1 LHERA
6 DVAGGSGT
14 SHVPPGSDIVGRVSD
29 TLRIRAARPRDAD
42 AVAEVFIASFDTLTF
57 LPKLHSNEETIDFI
71 ASKVMREQEVLV
83 AEEDGTIVGFL
94 AMANGNTL
102 EHLYVRPDSQGR
114 GVGGALLERAKERMP
129 GGFSL
134 WVFQQNLR
142 ARRFYERHG
151 LSLIERTEGAG
162 NEERMP
168 DARYEWRPD
177 T

>member
-1 LHERA
+1 M
-6 DVAGGSGT
+6 
-14 SHVPPGSDIVGRVSD
+14 
-29 TLRIRAARPRDAD
+29 RIRPAQPGDAD

-57 LPKLHSNEETIDFI
+57 LPKLHTDEETIDFV
-71 ASKVMREQEVLV
+71 ANKVMPEQEVLV
-83 AEEDGTIVGFL
+83 AEEAGTIVGFV
-94 AMANGNTL
+94 AMDGDSL
-102 EHLYVRPDSQGR
+102 EHLYVHPDSQCR

-129 GGFSL
+129 RGFSL
-134 WVFQQNLR
+134 WVFQQNAQ

>member
-1 LHERA
+1 
-6 DVAGGSGT
+6 
-14 SHVPPGSDIVGRVSD
+14 VSD
-29 TLRIRAARPRDAD
+29 KVRIRAARPRDAD
-42 AVAEVFIASFDTLTF
+42 TVAEVFIASFDTLTF
-57 LPKLHSNEETIDFI
+57 LPKLHSNEETVGFI
-71 ASKVMREQEVLV
+71 ANKVMPEQEVLV
-83 AEEDGTIVGFL
+83 AEEEGTIIGFL
-94 AMANGNTL
+94 AMAHGDTL
-102 EHLYVRPDSQGR
+102 EHLYVDPDSQGR

-134 WVFQQNLR
+134 WVFQQNLQ

-151 LSLIERTEGAG
+151 LTLVERTDGAG

>member
-1 LHERA
+1 
-6 DVAGGSGT
+6 
-14 SHVPPGSDIVGRVSD
+14 VSD
-29 TLRIRAARPRDAD
+29 KVRIRPARPGDAD

-57 LPKLHSNEETIDFI
+57 LPMLHTDEETIDFI
-71 ASKVMREQEVLV
+71 ANKVMPEQEVLV
-83 AEEDGTIVGFL
+83 AEENGTIVGFV
-94 AMANGNTL
+94 AMDGDSL
-102 EHLYVRPDSQGR
+102 EHLYVHPDSQGR
-114 GVGGALLERAKERMP
+114 GVGSALLERAKERMP
-129 GGFSL
+129 RGFSL
-134 WVFQQNLR
+134 WVFQQNAQ

>member
-1 LHERA
+1 
-6 DVAGGSGT
+6 
-14 SHVPPGSDIVGRVSD
+14 VSD
-29 TLRIRAARPRDAD
+29 KVRIRPARPGDAD

-57 LPKLHSNEETIDFI
+57 LPTLHTDEETIDFI
-71 ASKVMREQEVLV
+71 ANKVMPEQEVLV
-83 AEEDGTIVGFL
+83 AEENGTIVGFV
-94 AMANGNTL
+94 AMDGDSL
-102 EHLYVRPDSQGR
+102 EHLYVHPDSQGR
-114 GVGGALLERAKERMP
+114 GVGSALLERAKERMP
-129 GGFSL
+129 RGFSL
-134 WVFQQNLR
+134 WVFQQNAQ

>member
-1 LHERA
+1 M
-6 DVAGGSGT
+6 
-14 SHVPPGSDIVGRVSD
+14 
-29 TLRIRAARPRDAD
+29 RIRPARPEDAD

-57 LPKLHSNEETIDFI
+57 LPKLHTNEETIDFI
-71 ASKVMREQEVLV
+71 ANKVMPEQEVLV
-83 AEEDGTIVGFL
+83 AEENGRVVGFV
-94 AMANGNTL
+94 AMAHGDSL
-102 EHLYVRPDSQGR
+102 EHLYVHPDSQGR

-134 WVFQQNLR
+134 WVFQQNLQ

-151 LSLIERTEGAG
+151 LSLIERTDGAG

-177 T
+177 TQTSSS

>member
-1 LHERA
+1 
-6 DVAGGSGT
+6 
-14 SHVPPGSDIVGRVSD
+14 VSD
-29 TLRIRAARPRDAD
+29 KVRIRPARPGDAD

-57 LPKLHSNEETIDFI
+57 LPKLHTDEETIDFV
-71 ASKVMREQEVLV
+71 ANKVMPEQEVLV
-83 AEEDGTIVGFL
+83 AEENGRIVGFV
-94 AMANGNTL
+94 AMDGDSL
-102 EHLYVRPDSQGR
+102 EHLYVHPDSQGR
-114 GVGGALLERAKERMP
+114 GVGSALLERAKERMP
-129 GGFSL
+129 RGFSL
-134 WVFQQNLR
+134 WVFQQNAQ

>member
-1 LHERA
+1 
-6 DVAGGSGT
+6 V
-14 SHVPPGSDIVGRVSD
+14 
-29 TLRIRAARPRDAD
+29 RIRPARPGDAH
-42 AVAEVFIASFDTLTF
+42 AVAQVFIASFDTLTF
-57 LPKLHSNEETIDFI
+57 LPKLHTNEETVDFI
-71 ASKVMREQEVLV
+71 ANKVMQEHEVLV

-94 AMANGNTL
+94 AMAHGDTL
-102 EHLYVRPDSQGR
+102 EHLYVHPDSQCR

-134 WVFQQNLR
+134 WVFQQNVQ